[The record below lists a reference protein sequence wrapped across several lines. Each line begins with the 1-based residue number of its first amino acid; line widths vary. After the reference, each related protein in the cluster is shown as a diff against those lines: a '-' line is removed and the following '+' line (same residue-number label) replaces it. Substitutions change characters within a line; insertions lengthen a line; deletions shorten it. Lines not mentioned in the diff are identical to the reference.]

1 MNRTM
6 LIYMSRQTTQFQNFQ
21 RWAAFKIIFKLTS
34 EVLLN
39 SQLSNGTTISEITEL
54 IYFYKSTLP
63 SLLTDQIKLMGLDLE
78 AKN

>member
-21 RWAAFKIIFKLTS
+21 SWAAFKIIFKLTS

-39 SQLSNGTTISEITEL
+39 SQLSNGTTISEITEP
-54 IYFYKSTLP
+54 IYLYKSTLP
-63 SLLTDQIKLMGLDLE
+63 SLLTDQIKLLTRWG
-78 AKN
+78 